1 MVYYLSGTFDC
12 NLWIGSSLTVR
23 LWFAW
28 GSPEVPPRFAYSSLT
43 NRLRF
48 ACNSLIPMKFHQ
60 RQFVWKTRKLP
71 SNIRAYAKCLASAFN
86 WVSFRDF
93 LTRSRSD
100 SVVLPVTLPV
110 ILQVILPVILPVI
123 ICRDAVSDRRTLSPD
138 GLSTFLAATR
148 ESDER
153 LLCFSPLIR

>member
-100 SVVLPVTLPV
+100 SASDPAGDYLPRCGERSPNTL
-110 ILQVILPVILPVI
+110 
-123 ICRDAVSDRRTLSPD
+123 ARRAFDVFSCYPWKWWASAL
-138 GLSTFLAATR
+138 FFATN
-148 ESDER
+148 
-153 LLCFSPLIR
+153 